1 MNRKGNV
8 ITIVLTG
15 LVIIALAVA
24 GGGFYLF
31 QKEHAKN
38 LDLQVQ
44 MDDIN
49 ARLKVTEISLEDS
62 KKKISDLQLKLQEGK
77 VQVESL
83 SSELQQEKSGRQEA
97 LAKLE
102 QMQADLDEQKASR
115 ADLEN
120 KLNQA
125 QDDGRKT
132 QEQLNQ
138 LDMQKKTL
146 EGKINDLEAKTRDIE
161 LGKIVVSSTPETQA
175 VQPEPAKKGKKA
187 KATKAKA
194 TKTKARPVVVT
205 ASKSAAPAAASEG
218 KVLVVNKDYNF
229 AVISMGSKD
238 GITVGNEFS
247 IYHNGAYVGD
257 VKVEKVHDSM
267 SAAGFVTADKTKI
280 SEGDRVVAKAK

>member
-15 LVIIALAVA
+15 LIIVALAVA

-38 LDLQVQ
+38 LDLQAQ

-49 ARLKVTEISLEDS
+49 SRLKVTENNLEDS
-62 KKKISDLQLKLQEGK
+62 KKKMADLQLKLQEGK

-83 SSELQQEKSGRQEA
+83 NNELQLEKSGRQEA

-102 QMQADLDEQKASR
+102 QMQQDLDEQRASR
-115 ADLEN
+115 QDLES

-125 QDDGRKT
+125 QEDGRKT

-138 LDMQKKTL
+138 LETQKKAL
-146 EGKINDLEAKTRDIE
+146 EAKINDLEAKTRDIE
-161 LGKIVVSSTPETQA
+161 LGKIVVSSAPESQA
-175 VQPEPAKKGKKA
+175 AQTEPVKKGKKA
-187 KATKAKA
+187 KVAKTKAKPA
-194 TKTKARPVVVT
+194 AVIAQKP
-205 ASKSAAPAAASEG
+205 APAAGADEG

-229 AVISMGSKD
+229 AVISMGNKD
-238 GITVGNEFS
+238 GIAVGNEFAV
-247 IYHNGAYVGD
+247 YHNGAYIGD

-267 SAAGFVTADKTKI
+267 SAAGLVTADKTKI
-280 SEGDRVVAKAK
+280 SEGDRVVAKNK